1 MTAPE
6 PEPIHVFRPIFRV
19 DECLAELREC
29 LERGWTGLGW
39 KTVKFEDAWK
49 AYTGL
54 PHAHFVSSGTAALQ
68 IALRTLKIRLGW
80 KAGDEVITT
89 PLTFVSTNEV
99 ILEEGLTPVFA
110 DVDEYL
116 CLKPSEIERLAS
128 QNTKAVV
135 FVGLGGQT
143 GRWPDIFRECG
154 TRGLSLILDGA
165 HLAGARVHGKH
176 VGAGADAACFSF
188 HPVKNLATGDSGMV
202 SFKDASDDAL
212 ARELSWHGIDRDTW
226 SRTTGPVSGYR
237 WRYSV
242 RRLGFKY
249 NGNSIQA
256 AIGLVGLKYLDRDNA
271 RRREIHARYE
281 EGLAVRPPGLDLIP
295 VPSGSV
301 PSGHMFRVLSER
313 RDELLEFLNTKSI
326 FPGVH
331 YELSTAYPVFEAYRR
346 SCPAA
351 ELAAARLLTLPCHLA
366 LTDDD
371 VDRVAAAVLEF
382 HQAVSGP

>member
-1 MTAPE
+1 MKE
-6 PEPIHVFRPIFRV
+6 PEIHVFRPVFRV

-68 IALRTLKIRLGW
+68 IALRALRITRGW
-80 KAGDEVITT
+80 KPGDEVITT

-116 CLKPSEIERLAS
+116 CLNPGEIARLFGPK
-128 QNTKAVV
+128 TRAVV

-143 GRWPDIFRECG
+143 GRFQEVVRDCR
-154 TRGLSLILDGA
+154 RLGLALILDGA
-165 HLAGARVHGKH
+165 HLAGARIDGRH
-176 VGAGADAACFSF
+176 VGREADAACFSF
-188 HPVKNLATGDSGMV
+188 HPVKNLGTGDSGMV
-202 SFKDASDDAL
+202 SFKDPDLDAL
-212 ARELSWHGIDRDTW
+212 GRQLSWHGIDRDTW
-226 SRTTGPVSGYR
+226 SRATGPVAGYR

-242 RRLGFKY
+242 RTLGFKY

-256 AIGLVGLKYLDRDNA
+256 ALGLVGLKYLESDND
-271 RRREIHARYE
+271 RRRQIHARYE
-281 EGLAVRPPGLDLIP
+281 KGLALRPPGLDLIP
-295 VPSGSV
+295 VPQGCV

-313 RDELLEFLNTKSI
+313 RDELIEYLNSKSI

-331 YELSTAYPVFEAYRR
+331 YDLSTVYPVFAPYAR

-351 ELAAARLLTLPCHLA
+351 ALASGRLLTLPCHLA
-366 LTDDD
+366 MTDKD
-371 VDRVAAAVLEF
+371 VDRVAGEVLEF
-382 HQAVSGP
+382 HQSVSGP